1 MPSAVLIDD
10 EPNLAEHLQRLL
22 AELWPQLHIAATGQN
37 GRQALEL
44 VATHQPDLLFLDIRM
59 PEMDGLAVAQALTN
73 DSDKP
78 PLIVFATAYDDYAVQ
93 AFESAAIDY
102 LLKPVTRARLELSIR
117 RLKRQIDSPPEASAA
132 ALQTLLKKLDK
143 PDTPSYLQWLRAGL
157 GDTTQLL
164 PVADVVYFKSEH
176 KYTTAQTQSQ
186 EYVLRRSLKEL
197 LEQLDPNQFWQIHR
211 SLVVNVADISRAKR
225 DLRGRYTVHLKR
237 RAETLRSSAAF
248 GHLFKQM

>member
-10 EPNLAEHLQRLL
+10 EPNLTEHLQHLL
-22 AELWPQLHIAATGQN
+22 AELWPELRIAATGQN
-37 GRQALEL
+37 GLQALEL
-44 VATHQPDLLFLDIRM
+44 VANHQPDLLFLDIRM
-59 PEMDGLAVAQALTN
+59 PEMDGLAVAQAMTN
-73 DSDKP
+73 NIAEP
-78 PLIVFATAYDDYAVQ
+78 PLIVFATAYDDYAVE
-93 AFESAAIDY
+93 AFESAAMDY
-102 LLKPVTRARLELSIR
+102 LLKPVTRSRLEHSIQ
-117 RLKRQIDSPPEASAA
+117 RLKRQLESPAEASAA
-132 ALQTLLKKLDK
+132 ALETLLEKLER
-143 PDTPSYLQWLRAGL
+143 PGTTNHLEWLRAGL
-157 GDTTQLL
+157 GDTTQLV

-186 EYVLRRSLKEL
+186 EFVLRLSLKEL